1 MIYQKM
7 ISHHSFI
14 FYAYIYIYI
23 FIYLSWNQSN
33 LHLLI
38 ADLFRLTSE
47 LPPLFIGYYCTV
59 IPKTVL

>member
-23 FIYLSWNQSN
+23 LKFESAQPPPVNCRFVS
-33 LHLLI
+33 
-38 ADLFRLTSE
+38 ADF
-47 LPPLFIGYYCTV
+47 
-59 IPKTVL
+59 

>member
-14 FYAYIYIYI
+14 FYAYIY

-33 LHLLI
+33 LHLLT

-59 IPKTVL
+59 IPLTVL